1 MVDEPLLL
9 LSAHSEEVADPV
21 GSAPLASEVVIGVKE
36 EVGEENT
43 VATEL
48 PMSQEK
54 KLRFKAQE
62 QQQSYW
68 DRCM

>member
-1 MVDEPLLL
+1 MVDEPLQLL
-9 LSAHSEEVADPV
+9 PAHSEEVGDPV
-21 GSAPLASEVVIGVKE
+21 VSALLASEVVVGVKE

-43 VATEL
+43 EATEL

>member
-1 MVDEPLLL
+1 MVDEPLQLL
-9 LSAHSEEVADPV
+9 PAHSEEVADPV
-21 GSAPLASEVVIGVKE
+21 GSALLASEVVVGVKE

-54 KLRFKAQE
+54 KLRFKSQE